1 MIFRCRIF
9 RRAAGAGWPWP
20 CPLAGRGRHCP
31 GPFPPWRPS
40 PKPRRLRQVSGA
52 APGRAGRGLRRSGL
66 CSRLLQEPPGA
77 PRGDA
82 AGAGPE
88 LSRPLVVP
96 SAGRRGQQG
105 RRWQGQHAAGPKRRH
120 GRRGAATH
128 RQLPA
133 AQNHRQG
140 QLRQG
145 QAGTARPDRQGG
157 EGHPAGTG
165 TQGTLRGRRGA
176 GGDTAA
182 TGTGCVL
189 RVSLW
194 CGDLPWKCH
203 HNVGTVLVLW
213 VPPWC
218 GDSFVSWSLAWE
230 CHCGP
235 GMGFLS
241 PAVSAT
247 TV

>member
-1 MIFRCRIF
+1 MAVSP
-9 RRAAGAGWPWP
+9 RREGVTLPWP
-20 CPLAGRGRHCP
+20 LPTLAAQP
-31 GPFPPWRPS
+31 ETAA
-40 PKPRRLRQVSGA
+40 LASGIGGGSR
-52 APGRAGRGLRRSGL
+52 PGRARSPPLRT
-66 CSRLLQEPPGA
+66 LLPAPPGA
-77 PRGDA
+77 PGGAAGGDA